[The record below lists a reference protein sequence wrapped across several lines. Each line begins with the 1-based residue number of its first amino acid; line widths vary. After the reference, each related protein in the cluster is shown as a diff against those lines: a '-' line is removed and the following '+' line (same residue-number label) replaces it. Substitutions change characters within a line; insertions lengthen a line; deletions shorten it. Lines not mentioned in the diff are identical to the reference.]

1 MQEFSLISIVLRCSF
16 APYQQV
22 IHDYYT
28 GIPSKK
34 LFNETLKDNR
44 SGDDSKRRP
53 AKPLLASSVE
63 NTVTL
68 AMRDATSWTVLIKS
82 DLNQSDL
89 MPLVQQ
95 SFNQITSANQA
106 AKMNNGVLWAPRWD
120 LLDQCRCKCF
130 RLSSLPQ
137 PFVKMYSA
145 GSDTSV
151 IALILTIFHGYG

>member
-1 MQEFSLISIVLRCSF
+1 MFKTLNK
-16 APYQQV
+16 
-22 IHDYYT
+22 DYYS

-53 AKPLLASSVE
+53 ASSEHSQSNLICQKPLLASSVE

-68 AMRDATSWTVLIKS
+68 AMREATSSTVLIKS

-95 SFNQITSANQA
+95 SFNQTTSAHQA
-106 AKMNNGVLWAPRWD
+106 AKKNNGVL
-120 LLDQCRCKCF
+120 
-130 RLSSLPQ
+130 
-137 PFVKMYSA
+137 
-145 GSDTSV
+145 
-151 IALILTIFHGYG
+151 